1 MSGQEAA
8 TWEIG
13 TASLM
18 VNLTTPG
25 SLSDSNHSKATENDL
40 FSTEKNVLETDMG
53 DFNHQTC
60 GGK

>member
-1 MSGQEAA
+1 M
-8 TWEIG
+8 WEIG

-40 FSTEKNVLETDMG
+40 FSTQKDVLETDMG